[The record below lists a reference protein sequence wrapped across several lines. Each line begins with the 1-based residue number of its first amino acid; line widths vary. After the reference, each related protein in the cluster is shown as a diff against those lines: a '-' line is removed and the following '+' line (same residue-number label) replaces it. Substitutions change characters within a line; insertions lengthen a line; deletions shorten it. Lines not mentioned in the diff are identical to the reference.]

1 MCDRFIY
8 MGYTGNGYPVYINE
22 STSEVVYIDY
32 DNENNVAQINS
43 TIVTFAESL
52 LVYVEFIKKI
62 KANNGRRAYLEK
74 NASKELL
81 DWVSKSLLQIDAI
94 SLTQG
99 GFWEEELSSFS
110 E

>member
-1 MCDRFIY
+1 LNFFKKA
-8 MGYTGNGYPVYINE
+8 GLPE
-22 STSEVVYIDY
+22 S
-32 DNENNVAQINS
+32 
-43 TIVTFAESL
+43 
-52 LVYVEFIKKI
+52 
-62 KANNGRRAYLEK
+62 NGRRAYLEN